1 MTEEPD
7 SRVTAAFS
15 AFRDAHR
22 NTVATPAV
30 ESVFATAR
38 QQRQRHYVAGMAA
51 AASLVLVV
59 GAGVAL
65 TSLGGNADQ
74 TKPADRPPR
83 AAGSVSP
90 SPSDAPPSPTTG
102 KKDGGATSKPSGP
115 RQLDLRNATVQVP
128 PMSTRDSCPGGEL
141 DFDDGSA
148 TDSAGCLWRIAA
160 GSVKYANLDGASGE
174 EIVTTLDAG
183 EPNTEFTSGV
193 IGLRVPAGRGT
204 VQAMGYV
211 VTGENSAQFIDS
223 ISASRNGVITVG
235 IGDISDDPR
244 EPRRQD
250 RSYRWSG
257 SGFTQVGGPTAFPE
271 PGGEPSDPAPS
282 GSPSTGPDNQPDN
295 EPEN

>member
-90 SPSDAPPSPTTG
+90 SPSDAP
-102 KKDGGATSKPSGP
+102 
-115 RQLDLRNATVQVP
+115 
-128 PMSTRDSCPGGEL
+128 
-141 DFDDGSA
+141 
-148 TDSAGCLWRIAA
+148 
-160 GSVKYANLDGASGE
+160 
-174 EIVTTLDAG
+174 
-183 EPNTEFTSGV
+183 
-193 IGLRVPAGRGT
+193 
-204 VQAMGYV
+204 
-211 VTGENSAQFIDS
+211 
-223 ISASRNGVITVG
+223 
-235 IGDISDDPR
+235 
-244 EPRRQD
+244 
-250 RSYRWSG
+250 
-257 SGFTQVGGPTAFPE
+257 
-271 PGGEPSDPAPS
+271 
-282 GSPSTGPDNQPDN
+282 
-295 EPEN
+295 